1 MLPWA
6 MQNALPWVLVALL
19 VLVLALLLRER
30 RRRAASARDAL
41 DAAAADA
48 ERQSI
53 LDATERTRSLSVAE
67 EHRVRTVA
75 ELTAVHAAELAEAE
89 VRTRIAREDERA
101 ARELLSATWG
111 HEASSHAHIVAAFAS
126 ARLPGI
132 LATNVVFS
140 RTGDDGARFVQQIDH
155 VVVTSRTVLII
166 ENKRWRG
173 IVFDGVVPS
182 SEHAAFAQLVDESSL
197 GRTFAVQIARV
208 SGRAS
213 SEERIVRSYIGR
225 ESPATQV
232 RGQAVGLRELLEAR
246 LGLRVWC
253 ETAVLY
259 SHDGATLVVRA
270 EDRTEGGAVT
280 RILAG
285 RAALT
290 AYVREMALSAGT
302 GAERD
307 LVEPLAAL
315 FRAGGAHVEPLG
327 PDGRI

>member
-1 MLPWA
+1 
-6 MQNALPWVLVALL
+6 MQNALPWILVALL
-19 VLVLALLLRER
+19 VLVLALLVRDR
-30 RRRAASARDAL
+30 RRRDASARHAL

-48 ERQSI
+48 ERRRI
-53 LDATERTRSLSVAE
+53 VDATERTRSLSIAE
-67 EHRVRTVA
+67 EHRVTTVA
-75 ELTAVHAAELAEAE
+75 ELTAMHAAELAAAE
-89 VRTRIAREDERA
+89 ERTRIARVDEQA
-101 ARELLSATWG
+101 ARELVSATWG
-111 HEASSHAHIVAAFAS
+111 HEASSHAHIVAAFAA

-140 RTGDDGARFVQQIDH
+140 RTSDDGARFVQQIDH
-155 VVVTSRTVLII
+155 VVVTARTVLII

-197 GRTFAVQIARV
+197 GRTFAVQIARL
-208 SGRAS
+208 SKSAS
-213 SEERIVRSYIGR
+213 SQERIVRSHVGR

-232 RGQAVGLRELLEAR
+232 RGQAVGLRELLEER

-259 SHDGATLVVRA
+259 SHDGASLFVRP
-270 EDRTEGGAVT
+270 EDRTDGGAVT

-285 RAALT
+285 RSGLD

-327 PDGRI
+327 LSGRS

>member
-1 MLPWA
+1 
-6 MQNALPWVLVALL
+6 MQNALPWILVALL
-19 VLVLALLLRER
+19 VLVLALLVRDR
-30 RRRAASARDAL
+30 RRRDASARHAL
-41 DAAAADA
+41 DAASADA
-48 ERQSI
+48 ERRRI
-53 LDATERTRSLSVAE
+53 VDATERTRSLSIAE

-75 ELTAVHAAELAEAE
+75 ELTAMHAAELAAAE
-89 VRTRIAREDERA
+89 ERTRIARVDEQA
-101 ARELLSATWG
+101 ARELVSATWG
-111 HEASSHAHIVAAFAS
+111 HEASSHAHIVAAFAA

-140 RTGDDGARFVQQIDH
+140 RTSDDGARFVQQIDH
-155 VVVTSRTVLII
+155 VVVTARTVLII

-197 GRTFAVQIARV
+197 GRTFAVQIARL
-208 SGRAS
+208 SNSAS
-213 SEERIVRSYIGR
+213 SQERIVRSHVGR

-232 RGQAVGLRELLEAR
+232 RGQAVGLRELLEER

-259 SHDGATLVVRA
+259 SHDGASLFVRP
-270 EDRTEGGAVT
+270 EDRTDGGAVT

-285 RAALT
+285 RTALD

-315 FRAGGAHVEPLG
+315 FRAGGAHVETLG
-327 PDGRI
+327 LSGRS